1 MLFKKISLVICFI
14 AIFSFSILSNEV
26 SASSSNVTDWLN
38 EEEEGENSPTEQ
50 EGNNQEEQVEQGQV
64 EESGSMLFDLIKMF
78 FALVLVLALIYV
90 LLKFLNKRNKLFT
103 KVRALES
110 LGGVSVGQ
118 NKSVQIVR
126 LGDRF
131 YLLGVGDNVE
141 LLQEITDENVK
152 ADLIRQ
158 DEAQQQGTG
167 GILADLF
174 QSKGKSTTS
183 TMKSDG
189 PDFKDLFSGELKK
202 LKNNRNKLIQQQK
215 QKEDRHE

>member
-189 PDFKDLFSGELKK
+189 PDFKGLFSGELKK

>member
-1 MLFKKISLVICFI
+1 MLIKKISLVICFI
-14 AIFSFSILSNEV
+14 AVFSFSLLSNEV
-26 SASSSNVTDWLN
+26 SASSANVTDWLN

-141 LLQEITDENVK
+141 LLQEITDANVK

-158 DEAQQQGTG
+158 DEAQQGTG

-189 PDFKDLFSGELKK
+189 SDFKDLFSGELKK

>member
-64 EESGSMLFDLIKMF
+64 EESGSMLFELIKMF

-174 QSKGKSTTS
+174 HSKGKSTTS

>member
-1 MLFKKISLVICFI
+1 MLIKKISLVICFI
-14 AIFSFSILSNEV
+14 AIFSFSFLSNEV

-38 EEEEGENSPTEQ
+38 EEEKGENSPTEQ

-64 EESGSMLFDLIKMF
+64 EENGSMLFDLIKMF

-141 LLQEITDENVK
+141 LLQEITDANVK

-158 DEAQQQGTG
+158 DEAQQGTG

-189 PDFKDLFSGELKK
+189 SDFKDLFSGELKK

>member
-202 LKNNRNKLIQQQK
+202 LKSNRNKLIQQQK